1 MFVTLFSLSTSLQ
14 PLGTQRPLCL
24 RGPPQ
29 AGTYRLAPLY
39 PRSPVA
45 KPIRRSHWI
54 WMRSRRRSR
63 LPREPGAWWR
73 ELGGTRQPRALTQ
86 IFDEFGA
93 KPYKA
98 EIVAEAIHTQSA
110 PRAVAS
116 YQLLNPHFFCT
127 FHAARL
133 PRVFDHLNPA
143 ATRGDN
149 LWTYA
154 TSWTSQVQRQAPA
167 ASQRLQT
174 TSAAHASMR
183 IRHAA

>member
-1 MFVTLFSLSTSLQ
+1 M
-14 PLGTQRPLCL
+14 
-24 RGPPQ
+24 
-29 AGTYRLAPLY
+29 RLN
-39 PRSPVA
+39 RCT

-63 LPREPGAWWR
+63 LPRAGSLVAR
-73 ELGGTRQPRALTQ
+73 AGTGTRQPRALTQ

-98 EIVAEAIHTQSA
+98 EIVAEAIHTRPFKVRRSR
-110 PRAVAS
+110 RARRRRKLS
-116 YQLLNPHFFCT
+116 TFESPQLPG
-127 FHAARL
+127 AARL

-154 TSWTSQVQRQAPA
+154 TSWTSQIQRQAPA

>member
-1 MFVTLFSLSTSLQ
+1 MA
-14 PLGTQRPLCL
+14 
-24 RGPPQ
+24 RGPEPLIGI
-29 AGTYRLAPLY
+29 ASCFHRPDARLN
-39 PRSPVA
+39 RCT

-54 WMRSRRRSR
+54 WMRSRSR
-63 LPREPGAWWR
+63 LPREPGAWSPRWWR

-98 EIVAEAIHTQSA
+98 EIVAEAITLDLSKCGARRAARARRRELSTFESPHL
-110 PRAVAS
+110 PR
-116 YQLLNPHFFCT
+116 
-127 FHAARL
+127 AARL

-154 TSWTSQVQRQAPA
+154 TSWTSQIQRQAPA